1 MLVQVGGGVGESREH
16 HDLAVSGIDGV
27 LALAGDLLPQFQQLV
42 VACNADLLCRR
53 IQRGKAVAVLDQV
66 LFPAQQINVAQQ
78 HLDLATN
85 QQGFKGRV
93 IDVHVFDV
101 QLFDFLAVRFDLCQG
116 FFDVL
121 KLAMH
126 RQCK

>member
-1 MLVQVGGGVGESREH
+1 MTVPNSRMPATVGFKTLPSFLAHPRER
-16 HDLAVSGIDGV
+16 
-27 LALAGDLLPQFQQLV
+27 
-42 VACNADLLCRR
+42 NTDLLCRR

-66 LFPAQQINVAQQ
+66 LFPAQQINIAQQ

-85 QQGFKGRV
+85 QQGFKGWV

-101 QLFDFLAVRFDLCQG
+101 QLFDLLAVRFDLCQG